1 MIEYCERKFQ
11 ERFHRSWR
19 FSTRQRTLLMDLDKS
34 VAIMD
39 CVAGAGKT
47 TILLAMA
54 MWTLKRNRAG
64 YKGCFHYMAENQE
77 LVDDF
82 HNRLQDLEKSSD
94 GIFPLGYDQAH
105 GQDRLSEDLRQ
116 KLKQSQIPFVDAVC
130 RLEDA
135 LDFLVEA
142 YKHID
147 FEVDPSLSGGILDL
161 LTTVLTAH
169 HVVTHKTFYSEM
181 RKEQAELL
189 KNPAVLVS
197 TTSAANKLNSGSS
210 AWSRTFGTVA
220 RTLSVP
226 DEIQNLS
233 HLEVLGVS
241 TSLSSERTSHS
252 YRRGLLEGGTSSL
265 GKGFLSKMMPRA

>member
-19 FSTRQRTLLMDLDKS
+19 FSTKQRTLLMDLDKS

-54 MWTLKRNRAG
+54 LWTLKRNRAG
-64 YKGCFHYMAENQE
+64 FKGCLHYMAENQE

-82 HNRLQDLEKSSD
+82 HKRLQDLEKSSD

-105 GQDRLSEDLRQ
+105 RQDRLSADLRD
-116 KLKQSQIPFVDAVC
+116 KLDQGQIPAVVAVL
-130 RLEDA
+130 RLQEA
-135 LDFLVEA
+135 LDFLAEK
-142 YKHID
+142 YKTVDFDVDLTLSWGIID
-147 FEVDPSLSGGILDL
+147 LFAAI
-161 LTTVLTAH
+161 LTAH

-210 AWSRTFGTVA
+210 AWSRTFGNIA